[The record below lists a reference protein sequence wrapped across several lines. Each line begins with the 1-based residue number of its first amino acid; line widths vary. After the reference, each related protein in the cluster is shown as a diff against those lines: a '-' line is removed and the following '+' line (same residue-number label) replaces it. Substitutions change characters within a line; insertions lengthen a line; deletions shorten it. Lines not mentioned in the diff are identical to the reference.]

1 LGVTWQAAPGFA
13 AEPQTP
19 AVTLAWNPNQ
29 ETNVAGYFVYYGLRS
44 GEYAWV
50 TNVGKVTQ
58 CTITGLKSQ
67 QCYFFAVTAWD
78 ATGTESEFSREIAG
92 VPGPLTVGTALNQ
105 PVTVPTGK
113 LLARLAGGGVNGG
126 LLTVSAVIPASAR
139 GGTVAFSGSAITYT
153 PPRDYAGKDSFTY
166 TLDNGQGNTAT
177 GAVVVTVTPPPRCSP
192 VTINRRSDGN
202 LILSSLGYPGSN
214 YALEWTPSL
223 TAPISW
229 YRLGTQA
236 ADATGLLQFV
246 SVPLGDA
253 GFYRTQLLLGRSN

>member
-1 LGVTWQAAPGFA
+1 
-13 AEPQTP
+13 
-19 AVTLAWNPNQ
+19 
-29 ETNVAGYFVYYGLRS
+29 
-44 GEYAWV
+44 
-50 TNVGKVTQ
+50 
-58 CTITGLKSQ
+58 
-67 QCYFFAVTAWD
+67 
-78 ATGTESEFSREIAG
+78 
-92 VPGPLTVGTALNQ
+92 
-105 PVTVPTGK
+105 
-113 LLARLAGGGVNGG
+113 
-126 LLTVSAVIPASAR
+126 
-139 GGTVAFSGSAITYT
+139 
-153 PPRDYAGKDSFTY
+153 
-166 TLDNGQGNTAT
+166 
-177 GAVVVTVTPPPRCSP
+177 